1 MSTARRVDRRAAE
14 EILSGLR
21 RRRASLKVN
30 EQYLANMAGLDVAVI
45 INAEAGIMPSGK
57 IADRIDAA
65 LAMIEERRSYE

>member
-1 MSTARRVDRRAAE
+1 MSVARRVDRRAAE
-14 EILSGLR
+14 EVLSGLR

-30 EQYLANMAGLDVAVI
+30 EQFLANMAGVDAVVI
-45 INAEAGIMPSGK
+45 VNAEAGIMPSAK